1 MFFAFAYGNIDLD
14 LQFFQKVTSLDN
26 TASLACKPLLLWL
39 CTGIKCGTP
48 VGALNGKHCFF
59 WSAYVWDRTPDIS
72 ITAYCSGVRTTRAS
86 PNFFFP
92 AKSFWCWIILC
103 IYGIIWK
110 RASRKNQIF
119 FSYFFPS
126 LHFRKVKRSFRIFL
140 VKWKHCPWQ
149 ICQKKTSKSSWSS
162 WELMC
167 WQRTTVLWTKS
178 FPEQKLHH
186 ERCENRMQLLRRLK
200 IFFPYISRTLTFLS
214 CSFWTLIFHTDLCRL
229 FFLDCIFL

>member
-1 MFFAFAYGNIDLD
+1 MWNTCRSSQWQTLFLLI
-14 LQFFQKVTSLDN
+14 SLCLGQN
-26 TASLACKPLLLWL
+26 SWYQYNCIL
-39 CTGIKCGTP
+39 
-48 VGALNGKHCFF
+48 F
-59 WSAYVWDRTPDIS
+59 WCQDHKSKS
-72 ITAYCSGVRTTRAS
+72 K
-86 PNFFFP
+86 FFFP